1 MLFYF
6 FSLVVCVVCLMDG
19 GTFYD
24 FIMWFIFLTF
34 FAYITRELEIW
45 RIIKDVERY
54 IILYKGMRDKAL
66 LTTLNAFKEVAAR
79 SKSKLDIKTLE
90 DRVMSLVESVLI
102 EPETMDPYG
111 VVSKLKHIVVTGEET
126 TTREVRRLIPS
137 ASEVEVENLKDLIAA
152 SRSMNMVY
160 KAVDH
165 IYRLGRKFKSI
176 WLLYQLQAL
185 LPFLTEEMK
194 SLESSL
200 EAFTNGFPIGDSAGP
215 LLAAKFIR
223 KHATEIR
230 IEEPAKETIAVEV
243 PFKNRR
249 IIVVKA
255 KGPSGVT
262 GRLDDALEE
271 LLVKRRLPAKLII
284 TVDAALKFEGE
295 KTGTIAQGVGVA
307 IGGMGVEKFNIEKIA
322 TELGIPLYAILIKMS
337 GTDALAIMC
346 KEVYEAVDKAL
357 LIVERIIEEYSEE
370 GDTIILIGVGNTVG
384 IYP

>member
-1 MLFYF
+1 
-6 FSLVVCVVCLMDG
+6 MDG

-126 TTREVRRLIPS
+126 TTQEVKRLIPS

-271 LLVKRRLPAKLII
+271 LLVKRRLPTKLII

-346 KEVYEAVDKAL
+346 KKVYEAVDKAL